1 MDVEPGGV
9 RGVRGLLDDKVVCR
23 PELWGDGSVCIV
35 IFAYQYAWQR
45 PACQE
50 FVLQFFCHCFCHFLS
65 LSSYIPYQVLL

>member
-1 MDVEPGGV
+1 MAEELRGEGGGGV
-9 RGVRGLLDDKVVCR
+9 RGVRGLLVDKVVCR

-50 FVLQFFCHCFCHFLS
+50 FVLQFFCLVAVIF
-65 LSSYIPYQVLL
+65 